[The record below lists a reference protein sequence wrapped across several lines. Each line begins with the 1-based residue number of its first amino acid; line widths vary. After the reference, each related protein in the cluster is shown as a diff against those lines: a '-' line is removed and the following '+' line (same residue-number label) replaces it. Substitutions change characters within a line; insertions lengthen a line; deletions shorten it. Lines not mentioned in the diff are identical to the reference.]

1 MKYKKSTREEQSK
14 VRVKWKTE
22 IHIHLK
28 VQIKLYGGRVVGVWE
43 KLWQVER
50 QGVPYKE
57 DSLNKVR
64 DGQRAG

>member
-1 MKYKKSTREEQSK
+1 M
-14 VRVKWKTE
+14 RVKWKTE
-22 IHIHLK
+22 IYIHLK
-28 VQIKLYGGRVVGVWE
+28 VQIKLYGGRVIGVWE

-64 DGQRAG
+64 GGQRAG